1 MTTAYDEVLNRAKRL
16 SPDERV
22 RLADALLEEELGF
35 GMWQSRADVQDA
47 AEYVERIRGESMRA
61 PNGGL
66 KDPDEFLNEVEAFD
80 E

>member
-1 MTTAYDEVLNRAKRL
+1 MTTAYDELLNRARRL
-16 SPDERV
+16 SPEERV

-35 GMWQSRADVQDA
+35 GMWQSRADVQDTA
-47 AEYVERIRGESMRA
+47 GYVERIRKESMRA